1 MPSSDVPAHCVER
14 VLIVTGA
21 SRGIGASTAVL
32 AAQDGF
38 KVCVNFCKQKQRA
51 ESVVRQ
57 IADAGGHAISVQ
69 ADVTDEA
76 AVIKMFETVD
86 RELGPVTALVNNAGI
101 NHIAQGR
108 IDSCTQ
114 EELKK
119 LFDTNVV
126 SAFLCSREAI
136 KRMSTNH
143 GGGGGAIVNLSSTL
157 VRTAAAGRFIPY
169 GASKA
174 AIEAFTTGLSQ
185 EVAGEGIRVNA
196 VVPGAINS
204 DMLPPDRLE
213 QIIATLPMGRVGEPE
228 EVASAI
234 VWLLSNEASYVSGAH
249 LGITGAR

>member
-51 ESVVRQ
+51 ESVVKQ
-57 IADAGGHAISVQ
+57 ITDAGGHAISVQ

-114 EELKK
+114 EELNK
-119 LFDTNVV
+119 LFNTNVV

-185 EVAGEGIRVNA
+185 EVAG
-196 VVPGAINS
+196 
-204 DMLPPDRLE
+204 
-213 QIIATLPMGRVGEPE
+213 
-228 EVASAI
+228 
-234 VWLLSNEASYVSGAH
+234 
-249 LGITGAR
+249 

>member
-1 MPSSDVPAHCVER
+1 MPSSDVLAHCVER

-76 AVIKMFETVD
+76 EVIKMFETVD

-119 LFDTNVV
+119 LFTIKEKPRRKQSSAALEPPTANKKVTLLDLKRSNQINIALAKFRCPNVN
-126 SAFLCSREAI
+126 EA
-136 KRMSTNH
+136 
-143 GGGGGAIVNLSSTL
+143 V
-157 VRTAAAGRFIPY
+157 VTALRRAGRCDSP
-169 GASKA
+169 
-174 AIEAFTTGLSQ
+174 T
-185 EVAGEGIRVNA
+185 V
-196 VVPGAINS
+196 
-204 DMLPPDRLE
+204 
-213 QIIATLPMGRVGEPE
+213 
-228 EVASAI
+228 
-234 VWLLSNEASYVSGAH
+234 
-249 LGITGAR
+249 

>member
-1 MPSSDVPAHCVER
+1 
-14 VLIVTGA
+14 
-21 SRGIGASTAVL
+21 
-32 AAQDGF
+32 
-38 KVCVNFCKQKQRA
+38 
-51 ESVVRQ
+51 
-57 IADAGGHAISVQ
+57 
-69 ADVTDEA
+69 
-76 AVIKMFETVD
+76 
-86 RELGPVTALVNNAGI
+86 
-101 NHIAQGR
+101 
-108 IDSCTQ
+108 
-114 EELKK
+114 
-119 LFDTNVV
+119 
-126 SAFLCSREAI
+126 
-136 KRMSTNH
+136 MSTNH

>member
-1 MPSSDVPAHCVER
+1 
-14 VLIVTGA
+14 
-21 SRGIGASTAVL
+21 
-32 AAQDGF
+32 
-38 KVCVNFCKQKQRA
+38 
-51 ESVVRQ
+51 
-57 IADAGGHAISVQ
+57 
-69 ADVTDEA
+69 
-76 AVIKMFETVD
+76 MFETVD

-114 EELKK
+114 EELNK
-119 LFDTNVV
+119 LFNTNVV